1 MNQPLLKISGSVCL
15 MFLLH
20 TSGFAQDEANKE
32 NDTDS
37 GNRYDE
43 IIIRHKSDKDAKVTV
58 EIKDG
63 QVLVDGKPVSDF
75 FEDSTILIHRR
86 KMRTPDGDGNFSF
99 TVPDRSD
106 FLSSGDF
113 DGQAMAR
120 AFSPFRGDGAF
131 GYSGDDIRPR
141 SNRSF
146 LGVTSEKP
154 SDGEGARVINISKG
168 SAAEKSGL
176 RSGDVITKV
185 DDMDVTDP
193 QSLTDAVRQHQ
204 PGEKI
209 AITFSRDGK
218 VQKDSVTL
226 GKSRTVQAYGYGY
239 GAPDLKQ
246 LEQLQDLKQLG
257 QLQDLKQL
265 QQFQGMPHDFNLT
278 FGNPLKFGIRAQDTE
293 DGKGVKVLDVDD
305 ESTAAKAGIK
315 EGDIITR
322 FDGKEINS
330 ATALTEAAHA
340 AREKAS
346 VKITL
351 IRDGKTQEVEVH
363 VPKRL
368 RTADL

>member
-1 MNQPLLKISGSVCL
+1 

-20 TSGFAQDEANKE
+20 TSGFAQEEANTE
-32 NDTDS
+32 NDADK
-37 GNRYDE
+37 GNTYDE
-43 IIIRHKSDKDAKVTV
+43 IIIRHKGGKDAKVTV

-75 FEDSTILIHRR
+75 EDSTISIHKR
-86 KMRTPDGDGNFSF
+86 KILTHDGTNLSFSGPDGSDLMSLGNIDGE
-99 TVPDRSD
+99 
-106 FLSSGDF
+106 
-113 DGQAMAR
+113 AMGR
-120 AFSPFRGDGAF
+120 AFSPFRNGGVWSY
-131 GYSGDDIRPR
+131 GGDDNRR
-141 SNRSF
+141 NSNRSF

-154 SDGEGARVINISKG
+154 SGGEGARVIQVSKG

-176 RSGDVITKV
+176 RPGDVITKV

-204 PGEKI
+204 PGDKI

-218 VQKDSVTL
+218 VQQDSVVL
-226 GKSRTVQAYGYGY
+226 GKARTRQAYGYDGQGYGY
-239 GAPDLKQ
+239 GAPDLGQ
-246 LEQLQDLKQLG
+246 LEQLQDLGRLQ
-257 QLQDLKQL
+257 QLQHLPE
-265 QQFQGMPHDFNLT
+265 MPREFRVMVD
-278 FGNPLKFGIRAQDTE
+278 NPLKFGIRAQDTE

-305 ESTAAKAGIK
+305 ESVAEKAGIK

-330 ATALTEAAHA
+330 ATALTEAARA
-340 AREKAS
+340 AREKSS
-346 VKITL
+346 VKVSL
-351 IRDGKTQEVEVH
+351 IRDGKTQEIEVR

>member
-1 MNQPLLKISGSVCL
+1 

-20 TSGFAQDEANKE
+20 TSGLAQEEARTE
-32 NDTDS
+32 NDTDKGS
-37 GNRYDE
+37 RYDE
-43 IIIRHKSDKDAKVTV
+43 IIIRHKGDKDAKVTV

-63 QVLVDGKPVSDF
+63 QVFVDGKPVSDF
-75 FEDSTILIHRR
+75 EDSTISIR
-86 KMRTPDGDGNFSF
+86 KRKIKIRMSDGENFSF
-99 TVPDRSD
+99 SGPDGAD
-106 FLSSGDF
+106 LLSLGNVE
-113 DGQAMAR
+113 GQAMA
-120 AFSPFRGDGAF
+120 GAF
-131 GYSGDDIRPR
+131 PPFHNGGVWSYSGDDVRPR
-141 SNRSF
+141 SGRSF

-154 SDGEGARVINISKG
+154 SDGEGARVIQVSKG

-185 DDMDVTDP
+185 DDVDITDP

-218 VQKDSVTL
+218 VQKDSVVL
-226 GKSRTVQAYGYGY
+226 GKTRTVQAYGYEY
-239 GAPDLKQ
+239 RAPDLR
-246 LEQLQDLKQLG
+246 QLQRL
-257 QLQDLKQL
+257 
-265 QQFQGMPHDFNLT
+265 QGMPHDFNLT
-278 FGNPLKFGIRAQDTE
+278 LDNPLRFGIRAQDTE

-305 ESTAAKAGIK
+305 ESMAAKAGIK

-322 FDGKEINS
+322 FDGKEINT

-340 AREKAS
+340 AKEKAS
-346 VKITL
+346 VKITF
-351 IRDGKTQEVEVH
+351 IRDGKTQEVEVR

>member
-20 TSGFAQDEANKE
+20 ASGFAQEEANTE
-32 NDTDS
+32 NDTDK

-43 IIIRHKSDKDAKVTV
+43 IIIRHKGNKDAKVTV

-75 FEDSTILIHRR
+75 EDSTISIHKRKIRR
-86 KMRTPDGDGNFSF
+86 NDATTFSFSGPDGTDLLSPGNFD
-99 TVPDRSD
+99 VQPMVA
-106 FLSSGDF
+106 L
-113 DGQAMAR
+113 
-120 AFSPFRGDGAF
+120 SPFRNGGGW
-131 GYSGDDIRPR
+131 GYSGDDIHPN

-154 SDGEGARVINISKG
+154 SDGEGARVMQVSKG

-176 RSGDVITKV
+176 RPGDVITKV
-185 DDMDVTDP
+185 DDADVTDP

-204 PGEKI
+204 PGDKI

-218 VQKDSVTL
+218 VQQDSVVL
-226 GKSRTVQAYGYGY
+226 GKTRTGQAYSYGY
-239 GAPDLKQ
+239 GAPDLR
-246 LEQLQDLKQLG
+246 
-257 QLQDLKQL
+257 QL
-265 QQFQGMPHDFNLT
+265 QQLRDLRQLQQLPEMPREFNLT
-278 FGNPLKFGIRAQDTE
+278 FNNSLKFGIRAQDTE

-330 ATALTEAAHA
+330 ATALTEAASA

-346 VKITL
+346 VKVSL
-351 IRDGKTQEVEVH
+351 IRDGKTQEIEVR

>member
-1 MNQPLLKISGSVCL
+1 
-15 MFLLH
+15 
-20 TSGFAQDEANKE
+20 
-32 NDTDS
+32 
-37 GNRYDE
+37 
-43 IIIRHKSDKDAKVTV
+43 
-58 EIKDG
+58 
-63 QVLVDGKPVSDF
+63 LVDGKPVSDF
-75 FEDSTILIHRR
+75 EDSTISIHKR
-86 KMRTPDGDGNFSF
+86 KIKIMTSDGNNFSF
-99 TVPDRSD
+99 SGPDGAD
-106 FLSSGDF
+106 LLSPGNV

-120 AFSPFRGDGAF
+120 AFSPFRNDGAW
-131 GYSGDDIRPR
+131 GYSSDDVRPR

-154 SDGEGARVINISKG
+154 SDGEGARVIEVSKG

-204 PGEKI
+204 PGDKI

-218 VQKDSVTL
+218 VQKDSVVL
-226 GKSRTVQAYGYGY
+226 GKARTVQAYAYSY
-239 GAPDLKQ
+239 RAPDLR
-246 LEQLQDLKQLG
+246 
-257 QLQDLKQL
+257 QL
-265 QQFQGMPHDFNLT
+265 QQFQRMPHE
-278 FGNPLKFGIRAQDTE
+278 FGMTLDNPLKFGIRAQDTE

-305 ESTAAKAGIK
+305 ESTAAKAGVK

-330 ATALTEAAHA
+330 AMALTEAAHA
-340 AREKAS
+340 AKEKAS

>member
-20 TSGFAQDEANKE
+20 TSGFAQEEANTE
-32 NDTDS
+32 NDTDKGS
-37 GNRYDE
+37 RYDE
-43 IIIRHKSDKDAKVTV
+43 IIIRHKGDKDVKVTV

-75 FEDSTILIHRR
+75 EDSTISIHRR
-86 KMRTPDGDGNFSF
+86 KMRTLDGTNLSFSGPDGADLMSLGNIDGE
-99 TVPDRSD
+99 
-106 FLSSGDF
+106 
-113 DGQAMAR
+113 AMAR
-120 AFSPFRGDGAF
+120 AFSPFRNGG
-131 GYSGDDIRPR
+131 GWSYNGDDIRPN

-154 SDGEGARVINISKG
+154 ADGDGARVIQVSKG

-185 DDMDVTDP
+185 DDIDVTDP
-193 QSLTDAVRQHQ
+193 QSLTDAVSQHQ
-204 PGEKI
+204 PGDKI

-218 VQKDSVTL
+218 VQKDSVVL
-226 GKSRTVQAYGYGY
+226 GKARTVQAYGYGY
-239 GAPDLKQ
+239 RAPDLRQ
-246 LEQLQDLKQLG
+246 LEQLQDLKQLQ
-257 QLQDLKQL
+257 QL
-265 QQFQGMPHDFNLT
+265 QGMPREFRMTLD
-278 FGNPLKFGIRAQDTE
+278 NPLKFGIRAQDTE

-305 ESTAAKAGIK
+305 ESAAAKAGIK
-315 EGDIITR
+315 EGDVITR

-330 ATALTEAAHA
+330 ATALTEAARA
-340 AREKAS
+340 AKDKVS
-346 VKITL
+346 VKVSL

>member
-1 MNQPLLKISGSVCL
+1 

-20 TSGFAQDEANKE
+20 TSGFAQEEANTE
-32 NDTDS
+32 NGTDKGS
-37 GNRYDE
+37 RYDE
-43 IIIRHKSDKDAKVTV
+43 IIIRHKGDKDAKVTV

-75 FEDSTILIHRR
+75 EDSTISIHKR
-86 KMRTPDGDGNFSF
+86 KIKIRTPDGDGALSFSG
-99 TVPDRSD
+99 PEDAD
-106 FLSSGDF
+106 LLSLGNV

-120 AFSPFRGDGAF
+120 TFSPFRGDGAF
-131 GYSGDDIRPR
+131 GYSGDDVRPR

-154 SDGEGARVINISKG
+154 SDGEGARVIEVSKG

-218 VQKDSVTL
+218 VQKDSVVL
-226 GKSRTVQAYGYGY
+226 GKARTVQTYGYGY
-239 GAPDLKQ
+239 RAPDLRQ
-246 LEQLQDLKQLG
+246 LEQLQDLGQFQ
-257 QLQDLKQL
+257 QLQHL
-265 QQFQGMPHDFNLT
+265 QGMPREFRMTLD
-278 FGNPLKFGIRAQDTE
+278 NPLKFGIRAQDTE

-330 ATALTEAAHA
+330 ATALTEAARA

>member
-1 MNQPLLKISGSVCL
+1 

-20 TSGFAQDEANKE
+20 TSGFAQEDVNTE
-32 NDTDS
+32 NDTDK

-43 IIIRHKSDKDAKVTV
+43 IIIRHKGDKDAKVTV

-75 FEDSTILIHRR
+75 EDSTISIHKR
-86 KMRTPDGDGNFSF
+86 KLRTDDVRTFSFSGPDG
-99 TVPDRSD
+99 TD
-106 FLSSGDF
+106 FLSPGNF
-113 DGQAMAR
+113 DGQPMAR
-120 AFSPFRGDGAF
+120 AFSPFRNGG
-131 GYSGDDIRPR
+131 GWSYSGDDIRPN

-146 LGVTSEKP
+146 LGVTSEKL
-154 SDGEGARVINISKG
+154 SDGEGARVIQVSKG

-176 RSGDVITKV
+176 RPGDIITKV
-185 DDMDVTDP
+185 DDMVVTDP
-193 QSLTDAVRQHQ
+193 RSLTDAVRQHQ
-204 PGEKI
+204 PGDKI

-218 VQKDSVTL
+218 VQQDSVVL
-226 GKSRTVQAYGYGY
+226 GKTTRTGQPYSYGY
-239 GAPDLKQ
+239 GAPDLRQ
-246 LEQLQDLKQLG
+246 LEQLQDLR
-257 QLQDLKQL
+257 QL
-265 QQFQGMPHDFNLT
+265 QQLPEMPREFNLT
-278 FGNPLKFGIRAQDTE
+278 LNNSLKFGIRAQDTE

-305 ESTAAKAGIK
+305 ESAAAKAGIK

-340 AREKAS
+340 AREKSS
-346 VKITL
+346 VKVSL
-351 IRDGKTQEVEVH
+351 IRDGKTQEIEVR

>member
-1 MNQPLLKISGSVCL
+1 MNQLLLKISGSVCL

-20 TSGFAQDEANKE
+20 TSGFAQEEANTE
-32 NDTDS
+32 NNTDK

-43 IIIRHKSDKDAKVTV
+43 IIIRHKGDKNAKVTV

-63 QVLVDGKPVSDF
+63 QVLVDGKPISD
-75 FEDSTILIHRR
+75 FEDSTISIHKR
-86 KMRTPDGDGNFSF
+86 KIRTLDGTNLSFSGPDGMDMMALGNI
-99 TVPDRSD
+99 DRE
-106 FLSSGDF
+106 
-113 DGQAMAR
+113 AMGR
-120 AFSPFRGDGAF
+120 AFSPFRNGGGWSYGA
-131 GYSGDDIRPR
+131 DIRPN
-141 SNRSF
+141 SNGSF

-154 SDGEGARVINISKG
+154 SDGDGARVIQVSKG

-176 RSGDVITKV
+176 RPGDVITKV

-204 PGEKI
+204 PGDKI

-218 VQKDSVTL
+218 VQQDSVVL
-226 GKSRTVQAYGYGY
+226 GKTRTRQAYGYNGQGYGY
-239 GAPDLKQ
+239 GAPDLRQ
-246 LEQLQDLKQLG
+246 LEQLQDLG
-257 QLQDLKQL
+257 QLQQL
-265 QQFQGMPHDFNLT
+265 QHLPEMPREFRVMVD
-278 FGNPLKFGIRAQDTE
+278 NPLKFGIRAQDTE

-305 ESTAAKAGIK
+305 ESVAAKAGIK

-330 ATALTEAAHA
+330 ATALTEAARA
-340 AREKAS
+340 AREKSS
-346 VKITL
+346 VKVSL
-351 IRDGKTQEVEVH
+351 IRDGKTQEIEVR

>member
-1 MNQPLLKISGSVCL
+1 

-20 TSGFAQDEANKE
+20 TSGFAQEEVNTE
-32 NDTDS
+32 SDTDKGS
-37 GNRYDE
+37 RYDE
-43 IIIRHKSDKDAKVTV
+43 IIIRHKGDKNAKVTV

-75 FEDSTILIHRR
+75 EDSTISIHKR
-86 KMRTPDGDGNFSF
+86 KILTHDGTNLSFSGPDGSDLMSLGN
-99 TVPDRSD
+99 VDVGP
-106 FLSSGDF
+106 
-113 DGQAMAR
+113 MVR
-120 AFSPFRGDGAF
+120 AFSPFRNDG
-131 GYSGDDIRPR
+131 GWSYGGDDIRR
-141 SNRSF
+141 NSNRSF

-154 SDGEGARVINISKG
+154 SDGDGARVIQVSKG

-176 RSGDVITKV
+176 RPGDVITKV

-193 QSLTDAVRQHQ
+193 RSLTDAVRQHQ
-204 PGEKI
+204 PGDKI

-218 VQKDSVTL
+218 VQKDSVVL
-226 GKSRTVQAYGYGY
+226 GKARTVQAYSSYGY
-239 GAPDLKQ
+239 RAPDLRQ
-246 LEQLQDLKQLG
+246 LEQLQDLG
-257 QLQDLKQL
+257 QLQQL
-265 QQFQGMPHDFNLT
+265 QHLQGMPREFRMTLD
-278 FGNPLKFGIRAQDTE
+278 NPLRFGIRAQDTE

-322 FDGKEINS
+322 FDGKEINT

-340 AREKAS
+340 AKEKAS
-346 VKITL
+346 VKITF
-351 IRDGKTQEVEVH
+351 IRDGKTQEVEVR

>member
-1 MNQPLLKISGSVCL
+1 

-20 TSGFAQDEANKE
+20 TSCFAQGDANTE
-32 NDTDS
+32 NDTDKR
-37 GNRYDE
+37 NRYEE
-43 IIIRHKSDKDAKVTV
+43 IIIRHKGDKDAKVTV

-75 FEDSTILIHRR
+75 EDSTISIHKR
-86 KMRTPDGDGNFSF
+86 KLRMSDDVRTFSF
-99 TVPDRSD
+99 SGPGGTD
-106 FLSSGDF
+106 FLSPENF

-120 AFSPFRGDGAF
+120 GFSPFRNGG
-131 GYSGDDIRPR
+131 GRSYSGDDMRPN

-154 SDGEGARVINISKG
+154 SDDEGARVIQVSKG

-176 RSGDVITKV
+176 RPGDVITKV

-204 PGEKI
+204 PGDKI

-218 VQKDSVTL
+218 AQKDSVVL
-226 GKSRTVQAYGYGY
+226 GKTRTGQAYSYGY
-239 GAPDLKQ
+239 GAPDLRQLEQLQDLRQ
-246 LEQLQDLKQLG
+246 LEQLQDLKQF
-257 QLQDLKQL
+257 QLPE
-265 QQFQGMPHDFNLT
+265 MPREFNLT
-278 FGNPLKFGIRAQDTE
+278 LNKSLKFGIRAQDTE

-305 ESTAAKAGIK
+305 ESAAAKAGVK

-330 ATALTEAAHA
+330 ATALTEAAHE
-340 AREKAS
+340 AREKSS
-346 VKITL
+346 VKVSL
-351 IRDGKTQEVEVH
+351 IRNGKTQEIEVR

>member
-20 TSGFAQDEANKE
+20 TSGFAQEEGHKE
-32 NDTDS
+32 KDTDH

-43 IIIRHKSDKDAKVTV
+43 IIIRHKGDKNAKVTV

-75 FEDSTILIHRR
+75 EDSTISIHRR
-86 KMRTPDGDGNFSF
+86 KMKIRTSDGNDFSF
-99 TVPDRSD
+99 SGPEDADV
-106 FLSSGDF
+106 LSLGNV

-120 AFSPFRGDGAF
+120 AFSPFRNDGAF
-131 GYSGDDIRPR
+131 GYSDDIRPR
-141 SNRSF
+141 SSRSF

-154 SDGEGARVINISKG
+154 SDGEGARVINVSKG

-176 RSGDVITKV
+176 RPGDVITKV
-185 DDMDVTDP
+185 DDIDVTDP

-218 VQKDSVTL
+218 VQKDSVVL
-226 GKSRTVQAYGYGY
+226 GKARTVQAYNSYGY
-239 GAPDLKQ
+239 RAPDLRQ
-246 LEQLQDLKQLG
+246 LEKLQDLG
-257 QLQDLKQL
+257 QLQQL
-265 QQFQGMPHDFNLT
+265 QHLQGMPRELRVTLD
-278 FGNPLKFGIRAQDTE
+278 NPLKFGIRAQDTE

-305 ESTAAKAGIK
+305 ESAAAKAGIK
-315 EGDIITR
+315 EGDVITR

-340 AREKAS
+340 AKEKAS
-346 VKITL
+346 VKVTL

>member
-20 TSGFAQDEANKE
+20 TSGFAQEEANTE
-32 NDTDS
+32 NDTDKGS
-37 GNRYDE
+37 RYDE
-43 IIIRHKSDKDAKVTV
+43 IIIRHKGDKDAKVTV

-63 QVLVDGKPVSDF
+63 QVLVDGKPVAD
-75 FEDSTILIHRR
+75 FEDSTISIHKR
-86 KMRTPDGDGNFSF
+86 KIKIRTSDGNSFSF
-99 TVPDRSD
+99 SGPEDADV
-106 FLSSGDF
+106 LSLGNV

-120 AFSPFRGDGAF
+120 AFSPFRNGG
-131 GYSGDDIRPR
+131 GWSYGGDDVRPR
-141 SNRSF
+141 SNRAF

-154 SDGEGARVINISKG
+154 SDGEGARVINVSKG

-218 VQKDSVTL
+218 VQKDSVVL
-226 GKSRTVQAYGYGY
+226 GKARTTQAYGYGY
-239 GAPDLKQ
+239 GAPDLRQ
-246 LEQLQDLKQLG
+246 LE

-278 FGNPLKFGIRAQDTE
+278 LDNPLKFGIRAQDTE

>member
-20 TSGFAQDEANKE
+20 TSGFAQEEANTE
-32 NDTDS
+32 SDTDKGS
-37 GNRYDE
+37 RYDE
-43 IIIRHKSDKDAKVTV
+43 IIIRHKGDKNAKVTV

-63 QVLVDGKPVSDF
+63 KVLVDGKPVSDF
-75 FEDSTILIHRR
+75 EDSTISIHRR
-86 KMRTPDGDGNFSF
+86 KIKIRTSDGNDFSFSGPDGMDLQSLGN
-99 TVPDRSD
+99 V
-106 FLSSGDF
+106 

-120 AFSPFRGDGAF
+120 AFSPFRNGG
-131 GYSGDDIRPR
+131 GWSYSGDDIR
-141 SNRSF
+141 SHSSRSF

-154 SDGEGARVINISKG
+154 SDSEGARVINVSKG

-176 RSGDVITKV
+176 RPGDVITKV

-193 QSLTDAVRQHQ
+193 QSLTDEVRQHQ
-204 PGEKI
+204 PGDKI

-218 VQKDSVTL
+218 VQKDSVVL
-226 GKSRTVQAYGYGY
+226 GKTRTVQAYGYGY
-239 GAPDLKQ
+239 RAPD
-246 LEQLQDLKQLG
+246 LG
-257 QLQDLKQL
+257 QLQQL
-265 QQFQGMPHDFNLT
+265 QEMPQLQGMPREFRMALD
-278 FGNPLKFGIRAQDTE
+278 NPLKFGIRAQDTE

-305 ESTAAKAGIK
+305 ESMAAKAGIK
-315 EGDIITR
+315 EGDVITR

-340 AREKAS
+340 AKEKAS
-346 VKITL
+346 VKVTL

>member
-1 MNQPLLKISGSVCL
+1 

-20 TSGFAQDEANKE
+20 TSGFAQEEANPE
-32 NDTDS
+32 NDTDKGS
-37 GNRYDE
+37 RYDE
-43 IIIRHKSDKDAKVTV
+43 IIIRHKGDKDAKVTV

-75 FEDSTILIHRR
+75 EDSTISIHRR
-86 KMRTPDGDGNFSF
+86 KMRTSGDVGAFSFSAPDG
-99 TVPDRSD
+99 SD
-106 FLSSGDF
+106 FLSPGNF
-113 DGQAMAR
+113 DGQAMAHD
-120 AFSPFRGDGAF
+120 FSPFRNDGAF

-154 SDGEGARVINISKG
+154 SDGEGARVINVSKG

-185 DDMDVTDP
+185 DDMYVRDP
-193 QSLTDAVRQHQ
+193 QSLTAAVRQHQ

-218 VQKDSVTL
+218 VQKDSVVL
-226 GKSRTVQAYGYGY
+226 GKARAVQSYGYGY
-239 GAPDLKQ
+239 RAPDLGQ
-246 LEQLQDLKQLG
+246 FQPDLSGLQQLQE
-257 QLQDLKQL
+257 
-265 QQFQGMPHDFNLT
+265 MPREFNLA
-278 FGNPLKFGIRAQDTE
+278 FNNPLKFGIRAQDTE

-330 ATALTEAAHA
+330 ATALTEAARA
-340 AREKAS
+340 AREKGS

>member
-20 TSGFAQDEANKE
+20 TSGFAQEEARTE
-32 NDTDS
+32 NDTDK
-37 GNRYDE
+37 GGRYDE
-43 IIIRHKSDKDAKVTV
+43 IIIRHKGNKDAKVTV

-75 FEDSTILIHRR
+75 EDSTISIHRR
-86 KMRTPDGDGNFSF
+86 KTRMSDDGENFSF
-99 TVPDRSD
+99 SGPDGAD
-106 FLSSGDF
+106 LLSLGTM
-113 DGQAMAR
+113 DGQAMA
-120 AFSPFRGDGAF
+120 GAF
-131 GYSGDDIRPR
+131 PPFHNGGGWSYSGDDVRPR
-141 SNRSF
+141 SSRSF

-154 SDGEGARVINISKG
+154 SDGEGARVIQVSKG

-185 DDMDVTDP
+185 DDVDVTDP

-204 PGEKI
+204 PGDKI

-218 VQKDSVTL
+218 VQKDSVVL
-226 GKSRTVQAYGYGY
+226 GKTRTVQAYGYGY
-239 GAPDLKQ
+239 RAPDLR
-246 LEQLQDLKQLG
+246 
-257 QLQDLKQL
+257 QL
-265 QQFQGMPHDFNLT
+265 QQLQQLQEMPMPREFNMT
-278 FGNPLKFGIRAQDTE
+278 FNNPMKFGIRAQDTE

-305 ESTAAKAGIK
+305 ESMAAKAGIK

-322 FDGKEINS
+322 FDGKEINT
-330 ATALTEAAHA
+330 ATALTEAAHTA
-340 AREKAS
+340 KEKAS
-346 VKITL
+346 VKVTL

>member
-15 MFLLH
+15 MFLLY
-20 TSGFAQDEANKE
+20 TSGFAQEDANTE
-32 NDTDS
+32 NDTDKGS
-37 GNRYDE
+37 RYDE
-43 IIIRHKSDKDAKVTV
+43 IIIRHKGDKNAKVTV

-75 FEDSTILIHRR
+75 EDSSISIHRR
-86 KMRTPDGDGNFSF
+86 KIKIRTSDGDNFSF
-99 TVPDRSD
+99 SMPDD
-106 FLSSGDF
+106 GDLLSLGNV

-120 AFSPFRGDGAF
+120 TFSPFRNGG
-131 GYSGDDIRPR
+131 GWSYSGDVRPN
-141 SNRSF
+141 SGRSF

-154 SDGEGARVINISKG
+154 SDSEGARVINVSKG

-185 DDMDVTDP
+185 NDVDVTDP

-204 PGEKI
+204 PGDKI

-218 VQKDSVTL
+218 VRKDSVVL
-226 GKSRTVQAYGYGY
+226 GKTRTVQSYGYDNR
-239 GAPDLKQ
+239 ALDQ
-246 LEQLQDLKQLG
+246 LSQLNQLQDLGRLQ
-257 QLQDLKQL
+257 QLQEMPQL
-265 QQFQGMPHDFNLT
+265 QGMPHEFRMAFD
-278 FGNPLKFGIRAQDTE
+278 NPLKFGIRAQDTE

-315 EGDIITR
+315 EGDVITR
-322 FDGKEINS
+322 FDGKETNS

-340 AREKAS
+340 AREKSS
-346 VKITL
+346 VKVTF
-351 IRDGKTQEVEVH
+351 IRDGKTQEAEVH

>member
-20 TSGFAQDEANKE
+20 TSGFAQEETNTE
-32 NDTDS
+32 NDIDKGS
-37 GNRYDE
+37 NDE
-43 IIIRHKSDKDAKVTV
+43 IIIRHKGNKDAKVTV

-75 FEDSTILIHRR
+75 EDSTISIHRR
-86 KMRTPDGDGNFSF
+86 KMRTDDVRTFPFSGPDG
-99 TVPDRSD
+99 TD
-106 FLSSGDF
+106 FLTLTPENI

-120 AFSPFRGDGAF
+120 AFSPFHNGGWS
-131 GYSGDDIRPR
+131 YSGDDVRPR
-141 SNRSF
+141 SGRSF

-154 SDGEGARVINISKG
+154 SDGEGARVIQVSKG

-185 DDMDVTDP
+185 DDVNVTDP
-193 QSLTDAVRQHQ
+193 ESLTDAVRQHQ
-204 PGEKI
+204 PGDKI
-209 AITFSRDGK
+209 DITFSRDGK
-218 VQKDSVTL
+218 VQKDSVVL
-226 GKSRTVQAYGYGY
+226 GKTRTAQAYGYGY
-239 GAPDLKQ
+239 RAPDLR
-246 LEQLQDLKQLG
+246 QLQR
-257 QLQDLKQL
+257 LQEI
-265 QQFQGMPHDFNLT
+265 PPAFNIT
-278 FGNPLKFGIRAQDTE
+278 FNNPLKFGIRAQDTE
-293 DGKGVKVLDVDD
+293 DGKGVKVLDVED

-322 FDGKEINS
+322 FDGKEINT

-340 AREKAS
+340 AKEKAS
-346 VKITL
+346 VKVTL

>member
-20 TSGFAQDEANKE
+20 TSGFAQEEANTE
-32 NDTDS
+32 SDTDKGS
-37 GNRYDE
+37 RYDE
-43 IIIRHKSDKDAKVTV
+43 IIIRHKGDKNAKVTV

-75 FEDSTILIHRR
+75 EDSTISIHRR
-86 KMRTPDGDGNFSF
+86 KMRTSGDAGSFSFSMPDGADLLPPGNF
-99 TVPDRSD
+99 
-106 FLSSGDF
+106 
-113 DGQAMAR
+113 DGGAMVR
-120 AFSPFRGDGAF
+120 DFSPFRNDGAF
-131 GYSGDDIRPR
+131 GYSDDIRPR

-154 SDGEGARVINISKG
+154 SDGEGARVIEVSKG

-176 RSGDVITKV
+176 RPGDVITKV
-185 DDMDVTDP
+185 DNMDVTDP

-204 PGEKI
+204 PGDKV
-209 AITFSRDGK
+209 AISFSRDGK
-218 VQKDSVTL
+218 VQKDSVVL
-226 GKSRTVQAYGYGY
+226 GKVRTVQTYGYGY
-239 GAPDLKQ
+239 RAPDLRQ
-246 LEQLQDLKQLG
+246 LENLQDLG
-257 QLQDLKQL
+257 QLQQL
-265 QQFQGMPHDFNLT
+265 QHLQGMPREFRVTLD
-278 FGNPLKFGIRAQDTE
+278 NPLRFGIRAQDTE

-305 ESTAAKAGIK
+305 ESTAAKAGVK

-330 ATALTEAAHA
+330 ATALTEAARA
-340 AREKAS
+340 AKDKVS
-346 VKITL
+346 VKVSL
-351 IRDGKTQEVEVH
+351 IRGGKTQEVEVR

>member
-1 MNQPLLKISGSVCL
+1 

-20 TSGFAQDEANKE
+20 TSGFAQEDVNTE
-32 NDTDS
+32 NDTDKGS
-37 GNRYDE
+37 RYDE
-43 IIIRHKSDKDAKVTV
+43 IIIRHKGDKDAKVTV

-75 FEDSTILIHRR
+75 EDSAISIHKR
-86 KMRTPDGDGNFSF
+86 KLRTDDVRTFSFSGPDGM
-99 TVPDRSD
+99 D
-106 FLSSGDF
+106 FLSPGNF
-113 DGQAMAR
+113 DGQPMAR
-120 AFSPFRGDGAF
+120 AFSPFRKGG
-131 GYSGDDIRPR
+131 GWSYSGDDIRPN

-146 LGVTSEKP
+146 LGVTSEKL
-154 SDGEGARVINISKG
+154 SDGEGARIIEVSKG

-176 RSGDVITKV
+176 RSGDIITKV
-185 DDMDVTDP
+185 DDMVVTDP
-193 QSLTDAVRQHQ
+193 RSLTDAVRQHQ
-204 PGEKI
+204 PGDKI

-218 VQKDSVTL
+218 VQQDSIVL
-226 GKSRTVQAYGYGY
+226 GKTTRTEQPHSYGYGT
-239 GAPDLKQ
+239 PDLRQLEQNQDLKQ
-246 LEQLQDLKQLG
+246 LEQNQN
-257 QLQDLKQL
+257 LKQL
-265 QQFQGMPHDFNLT
+265 QQFPGMPHDFNLT

-305 ESTAAKAGIK
+305 ESAAAKAGIK

-340 AREKAS
+340 AREKSS
-346 VKITL
+346 VKVSL
-351 IRDGKTQEVEVH
+351 IRDGKTQEIEVR

>member
-1 MNQPLLKISGSVCL
+1 

-20 TSGFAQDEANKE
+20 TSSFAQEDANAE
-32 NDTDS
+32 NDHEK
-37 GNRYDE
+37 GNGYDE
-43 IIIRHKSDKDAKVTV
+43 IIIRHKGDKDAKVTV

-75 FEDSTILIHRR
+75 EDSTISIHKR
-86 KMRTPDGDGNFSF
+86 KLRTDDVRTFSFSGPDG
-99 TVPDRSD
+99 TD
-106 FLSSGDF
+106 FLSPGSF

-120 AFSPFRGDGAF
+120 AFSPFRNGGDRS
-131 GYSGDDIRPR
+131 YSRDDIRPN

-154 SDGEGARVINISKG
+154 SDGEGARIIQVNKG

-176 RSGDVITKV
+176 RPGDVITKV
-185 DDMDVTDP
+185 DDVDVTDP
-193 QSLTDAVRQHQ
+193 RSLTDVVRQHQ

-218 VQKDSVTL
+218 VQKDSVVL
-226 GKSRTVQAYGYGY
+226 GKARTVQAYGYGY
-239 GAPDLKQ
+239 GAPDLRQ
-246 LEQLQDLKQLG
+246 LDQLQDLN
-257 QLQDLKQL
+257 QL
-265 QQFQGMPHDFNLT
+265 QQLPEMPREFNLT
-278 FGNPLKFGIRAQDTE
+278 LNNSLKFGIRAQDTE

-305 ESTAAKAGIK
+305 ESVAAKAGIK

-330 ATALTEAAHA
+330 ATALTEAAHT
-340 AREKAS
+340 AREKSS
-346 VKITL
+346 VKVSL
-351 IRDGKTQEVEVH
+351 IRDGKTQEIEVR